1 MKASQPQPENK
12 TNLKRHLD
20 IFMLIL
26 TFFTLKAGASMPYKS
41 AGDTLLVKNYAYLS
55 EHIDKFEGKPL
66 ANIYLKAYLAKAYE
80 EKNWPEVVEG
90 YKNFVHAS
98 KENKRLAYA
107 DSMIIAASKTRNN
120 DVMGSAYLTKGIVHY
135 AMKNYP
141 QALDNYLV
149 AERFIAKGND
159 PYLKFKAKYNI
170 AHIKYYLGYY
180 EEALHLFQECSQYF
194 KDENNL
200 AYISCLH
207 SAGLCYNRMG
217 KYELCSTI
225 NSLALKE
232 SRRLDISEFTPY
244 LQLSEGVNFYFL
256 KQYQKSLVLIE
267 QSLKGIR
274 KDNDFAN
281 ESIAYFYLG
290 KANMALGNKTLA
302 YTYFRKVDYIFGKN
316 HYLRP
321 DMREAYEAL
330 MKYSHENGNPES
342 ELYYINR
349 LFKADSLLNSNY
361 KYLSQKIHKEY
372 DTAKLIEAKGIVE
385 KRLQLRKNYEIIFI
399 VLGSLLICFLLY
411 LINKYFKSKQRYKIR
426 FEQIMHEKTAAI
438 PERTSTAQK
447 IAENDPVPIKA
458 EVIASILKHLQKF
471 ESHNKYLQKELTA
484 VKLAE
489 TFSTNHKYLS
499 KVILLHSGKKFSDY
513 VNDLRID
520 YIINL
525 LKEEPQ
531 YRKYSNKALAEEAGF
546 STTQHFT
553 NAFLKRAQ
561 ISPSFFI
568 AELNMFFSEMA

>member
-1 MKASQPQPENK
+1 MPVRPQPEK
-12 TNLKRHLD
+12 QTNLKRHLD

-26 TFFTLKAGASMPYKS
+26 AFCTSKAGAGMIYHPES
-41 AGDTLLVKNYAYLS
+41 DTLLLKNYSYLS
-55 EHIDKFEGKPL
+55 DHIDRFEGKPE
-66 ANIYLKAYLAKAYE
+66 ATVYLRAYLAKAHG

-90 YKNFVHAS
+90 YKNFVYAS
-98 KENKRLAYA
+98 EENKRLAYT
-107 DSMIIAASKTRNN
+107 DSMIIAASQTRNN
-120 DVMGSAYLTKGIVHY
+120 DILGSAYLTKGIVHY
-135 AMKNYP
+135 SMKHYP

-159 PYLKFKAKYNI
+159 LYLKFKAKYNI

-180 EEALHLFQECSQYF
+180 EEALHLFKECSCYF
-194 KDENNL
+194 KNENDL
-200 AYISCLH
+200 AYLNCLH

-217 KYELCSTI
+217 KYALCSTT
-225 NSLALKE
+225 NALAFKE
-232 SRRLDISEFTPY
+232 SQRLHISELDPY
-244 LQLSEGVNFYFL
+244 LQLSEGINFYFL
-256 KQYQKSLVLIE
+256 KQYQKSLNLIGR
-267 QSLKGIR
+267 SLNGIR

-281 ESIAYFYLG
+281 EAIAYFYLG
-290 KANMALGNKTLA
+290 KANMAFGNKTIA
-302 YTYFRKVDYIFGKN
+302 YTYFRKVDYIFGER

-321 DMREAYEAL
+321 DMREGYETL

-372 DTAKLIEAKGIVE
+372 DTAKLIEAKSAVE
-385 KRLQLRKNYEIIFI
+385 TRLLIRKNYEIIFI
-399 VLGSLLICFLLY
+399 VLGLLLICFLLY
-411 LINKYFKSKQRYKIR
+411 LIHKYFKSKQQYKIR
-426 FEQIMHEKTAAI
+426 FEQIMHEKATTI
-438 PERTSTAQK
+438 PVKNSTSQK
-447 IAENDPVPIKA
+447 IAENDPVQIKA

-471 ESHNKYLQKELTA
+471 ETHHKYLQKELTA
-484 VKLAE
+484 VKIAE

-499 KVILLHSGKKFSDY
+499 KVILLHSGKKFNDY

-531 YRKYSNKALAEEAGF
+531 YRKYNNKALAEEAGF

-553 NAFLKRAQ
+553 KAFLKRAQ

-568 AELNMFFSEMA
+568 AELNIHFT